1 MFVEVDGFH
10 IAFSDI
16 GHGEPVVLLPGK
28 FMTRQR
34 WFEVG
39 IAESLAEEFRVLAI
53 DPLGFG
59 ESSKPHSPD
68 DYSSAVVAGGIAAV
82 LDDRE
87 VDAARLW
94 GYSLGAQTAVDFAD
108 HHAERVHSLVLGGN
122 PVLPRSALPPDP
134 ASLEALRA
142 GDWARFWELFPITIP
157 AETMQAMERSN
168 DPVAQASFE
177 EGVRDDVLIED
188 IDCPKMF
195 YVGGGEWFWEAVRDV
210 ARRTDSR
217 FERIGELGHAETFQS
232 PWLVLPGVRD
242 FLQSH

>member
-1 MFVEVDGFH
+1 MFIEVDGFE

-16 GHGEPVVLLPGK
+16 GEGDPVVLIPGK
-28 FMTRQR
+28 FMTRRR

-39 IAESLAEEFRVLAI
+39 VAESLAEDFRVIAI

-68 DYSSAVVAGGIAAV
+68 DYSSAGVAAGIAGV

-87 VDAARLW
+87 VDTAHVW
-94 GYSLGAQTAVDFAD
+94 GYSLGSQTAVDFANHYLD
-108 HHAERVHSLVLGGN
+108 RVRSLVLGAN

-134 ASLEALRA
+134 ASLEALRT

-157 AETMQAMERSN
+157 SDTMRAMERDN
-168 DPVAQASFE
+168 DPVAQAAFE
-177 EGVRDDVLIED
+177 EGVCDDVHIED
-188 IDCPKMF
+188 IRCPKMF

-210 ARRTDSR
+210 AQRTGSR
-217 FERIGELGHAETFQS
+217 FERIGELGHAETFQTPS
-232 PWLVLPGVRD
+232 LVLPGIRD
-242 FLQSH
+242 FLQNN